1 MKVGVG
7 RGKGEIKKKGMKDIR
22 EGERDDTE
30 EVGKE

>member
-7 RGKGEIKKKGMKDIR
+7 RGKEEIKKGMKDIR